1 MDNNFRR
8 KQQFE
13 TKLNDDLFD
22 LAQKW
27 RNEQNVPQI
36 DDKIQDIRRSGE
48 AILFRA
54 GVELTRMSS
63 GSPYDIEHREFFIG
77 LTHEHYTPHLQGT
90 KLFPGSN
97 ERKAALKLLKN
108 FASYIGST
116 IHRDQTT
123 ISADAT
129 NEDSATAEYVDRSG
143 DGFQETTPNTG
154 VKKPA
159 TAPAATATPNA
170 TPPEDDKAFQWL
182 YDSPLP
188 DAVDEFA
195 ALREEASRIKEII
208 SKATAPT
215 ELKNYITNTLKPRL
229 TEVKQELKARRAGFD
244 NETSYQMVNA
254 NLIAFADSLEILM
267 LQGLRRIKPQAPKAE
282 PIALAAPSQQES
294 LESRLEKLASRID
307 AGLAQAQGAQLK
319 SFYDNRLKP
328 KLIALKGEIDA
339 LKDSG
344 GDQNALNEKEQHFNV
359 IKEAMTKAYQKIQA
373 EKSAE
378 TSKPKDFYGEVLKP
392 EAMALIAEIKSM
404 KELGADPA
412 ALDVKERHLKVL
424 QASMSEILRKRRA
437 EIDAEINAK
446 GSKSSAVPL
455 LIEEI
460 LVFPTLPTIEAT
472 VENKASAEPWTP
484 RNQAPF
490 KFPDP
495 ATAEAATGYPVLPQP
510 EAEAQDERPWEDTV
524 PTLSE
529 VVQESATIPALQD
542 KKTEITRYRSPNVM
556 KQFPGIDSD
565 KGDSE
570 TSKDGGNANSIS
582 DVQFRMQAPA
592 ANNQSFWR
600 RHFKKAAVG
609 ISGALVTFA
618 IAAGVWSGGSHAPD
632 AQSVKK
638 DATPE
643 PTAQV
648 VQHEVVQQPTI
659 ILAAAPA
666 NDVSPAPVAPA
677 PVAEVAAPEA
687 TIEATPVAPTV
698 TAKAPTIVKH
708 FAKAKVAAPTVDV
721 QDNTPLVE
729 KTWDIATSRVDL
741 ETWNNAC
748 KALNQHNLTV
758 SGVCPQ

>member
-1 MDNNFRR
+1 MDKNFDR
-8 KQQFE
+8 KQQFAH
-13 TKLNDDLFD
+13 KLNEDLSRLEQQWRQEGTVSEIDRKIDDIRQSAKIILDRTEYD
-22 LAQKW
+22 LA
-27 RNEQNVPQI
+27 
-36 DDKIQDIRRSGE
+36 
-48 AILFRA
+48 
-54 GVELTRMSS
+54 RMAV
-63 GSPYDIEHREFFIG
+63 GSPYDDHQEFFVG
-77 LTHEHYTPHLQGT
+77 LTDRNYTPRIQGVS
-90 KLFPGSN
+90 LAPNSD

-108 FASYIGST
+108 LASYVGAT
-116 IHRDQTT
+116 IHKDKTT
-123 ISADAT
+123 IPAETLNAP
-129 NEDSATAEYVDRSG
+129 AVTAEYVDFSG
-143 DGFQETTPNTG
+143 DGFRETTPSPN

-159 TAPAATATPNA
+159 AAPTVTV
-170 TPPEDDKAFQWL
+170 TLKEPPPADDKGFDWS
-182 YDSPLP
+182 YDIPV
-188 DAVDEFA
+188 AEAIDEFA
-195 ALREEASRIKEII
+195 ALREEASNIAETMKKAIYPDQLKAYVKDTLSPRWREI
-208 SKATAPT
+208 
-215 ELKNYITNTLKPRL
+215 
-229 TEVKQELKARRAGFD
+229 KQELKARRAGFD

-254 NLIAFADSLEILM
+254 NLIAFADSVEILM

-282 PIALAAPSQQES
+282 PIALAAPPQPES

-328 KLIALKGEIDA
+328 KLISLKGEIDA

-378 TSKPKDFYGEVLKP
+378 ASKPKDFYGEVLKP

-404 KELGADPA
+404 KEFGADPA

-437 EIDAEINAK
+437 EIDAEINVK
-446 GSKSSAVPL
+446 GSKSGAVPL

-529 VVQESATIPALQD
+529 VVQESDTIPALQD
-542 KKTEITRYRSPNVM
+542 KKTEITKYRSPNVL

-666 NDVSPAPVAPA
+666 NDVAPVPVAPA

-687 TIEATPVAPTV
+687 TIEAAPVAPTV
-698 TAKAPTIVKH
+698 TAKAPKVVHH